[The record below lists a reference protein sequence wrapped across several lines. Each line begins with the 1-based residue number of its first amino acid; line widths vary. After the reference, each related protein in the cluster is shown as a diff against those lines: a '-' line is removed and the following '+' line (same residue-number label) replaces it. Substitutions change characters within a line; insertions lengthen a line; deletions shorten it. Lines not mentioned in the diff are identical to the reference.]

1 MYEKLHFDVGY
12 FEGGHTIKENIPEF
26 LRYYIFDTYGVEYL
40 HFTIIFRQHLEAN
53 HLHLVRH

>member
-12 FEGGHTIKENIPEF
+12 FKGGHTIKENIPEF

-40 HFTIIFRQHLEAN
+40 HFTIIFRQHL
-53 HLHLVRH
+53 VTS